1 MTETTSP
8 IPMQCTIQYIMHL
21 FQKKNYGVFPCP
33 QTAAFSCHR
42 RQNFERL
49 FSTMYLYT
57 KKHKHHYVIDSL
69 QHHFDYYR
77 SFSYPWNYLF
87 SFSFVKDHF
96 LKRLYVRLPAN
107 KRAHLDQGTRFAR
120 SLSSFSMVNTFV
132 VGAMLPINEC
142 INVVWFFLHLSL
154 LF

>member
-1 MTETTSP
+1 MHSALQKTPKNAIRYASRIAKYGPSP
-8 IPMQCTIQYIMHL
+8 SSVIPFAKNDRNNISHPNAMHYTIHYAAL
-21 FQKKNYGVFPCP
+21 SEKKTRVFPCP

-96 LKRLYVRLPAN
+96 MEGKIIV
-107 KRAHLDQGTRFAR
+107 
-120 SLSSFSMVNTFV
+120 
-132 VGAMLPINEC
+132 
-142 INVVWFFLHLSL
+142 
-154 LF
+154 